1 MIDACIDIL
10 DWMCFQ
16 LYTASFK
23 LEVTDVLYT
32 LGTRGP
38 STLASQKVSVFHR
51 RLTALL
57 AAANREL
64 SLCTRT
70 IQDIRRD
77 EHINFLNTY
86 CTCTLM

>member
-32 LGTRGP
+32 LVQEVHQP
-38 STLASQKVSVFHR
+38 
-51 RLTALL
+51 
-57 AAANREL
+57 
-64 SLCTRT
+64 
-70 IQDIRRD
+70 
-77 EHINFLNTY
+77 
-86 CTCTLM
+86 